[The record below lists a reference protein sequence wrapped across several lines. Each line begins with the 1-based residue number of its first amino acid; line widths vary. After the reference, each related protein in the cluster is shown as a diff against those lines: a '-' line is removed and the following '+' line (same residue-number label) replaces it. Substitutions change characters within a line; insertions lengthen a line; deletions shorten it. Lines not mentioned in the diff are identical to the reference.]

1 MPAVATRTRGTG
13 RKLQSANAVEAVAP
27 ELGEDGFPVKR
38 WWVDGEERVFSL
50 RPYRENEKT
59 VYWNPIYIGQT
70 MLWRAQEINEFGVQ
84 PVIQRETWVDGK
96 FAPRNDWE
104 LHMTEEYIKTL
115 PGGDPVAWR
124 GYNHP
129 DNDFPPG
136 MNVPVG
142 ETAHHWRCECAWPCG
157 CWKAFRAH
165 QQYLKHRESVSE

>member
-1 MPAVATRTRGTG
+1 MPATETRRRSGRGL
-13 RKLQSANAVEAVAP
+13 KSANVVEQVAP
-27 ELGEDGFPVKR
+27 ELGEDGWPLKR
-38 WWVDGEERVFSL
+38 WQVGSEEQVFSL
-50 RPYRENEKT
+50 RPYREDEKI

-84 PVIQRETWVDGK
+84 PVIQREAWVDGK

-104 LHMTEEYIKTL
+104 RQMTEEYLLTL

-129 DNDFPPG
+129 DNEPGKPP
-136 MNVPVG
+136 
-142 ETAHHWRCECAWPCG
+142 HQWRCECAWLCG

-165 QQYLKHRESVSE
+165 QQYLKHRESMSE